1 MIIIDVGAYDGR
13 FFLPFVQNLNNIVYA
28 IELIPE
34 LVEQIR
40 SHNKPNLHVFC
51 TAMGE
56 QECESNFYVNTSNL
70 TSFFFAKSS
79 TSNLQSNVEEM
90 EFKMRKANVARL
102 DTFIKQN
109 TIAEIDLLKI
119 NAPGYEFQVLK
130 GAGKYINCIQK
141 ILIQISNNSI
151 YENVSSKEE
160 IVEYLT
166 NKGFRLVYTPS
177 LTEGLKENLEFVR
190 INRYS
195 IANQQL
201 GYFDV
206 KIPYVGVLRT
216 PINDCVGQFLEQ
228 GIFEGSEQAFLWLYL
243 RPDDTFFDCG
253 SHAGLFSCIAA
264 KRLCNTGR
272 IVGFDPNP
280 ICFQLYEHN
289 LKNMGCDCFTALNL
303 GLSERKGCGELL
315 LGKPGMSAFSTFA
328 KGTKTDPYIGNE
340 KLLVEQLPLD
350 DVLQNLDINR
360 VHLAKI
366 DVEGWETLVLR
377 GANRSINAGKFP
389 VLMIEFTEANAIA
402 AGSSTRELRTL
413 IESFGYTLC
422 RFDPTNL
429 CLIPEP
435 IRQQYYY
442 ANLFA
447 VMDIEEVNERLA
459 NADSEAVEVAKDIIT
474 RWDMAISAAK
484 LQLNLIQEKQS
495 SHELRQW
502 VKKSDTAIAEK
513 NKIIQELQNSNKKL
527 EVLLA
532 AQRQLV
538 SNIQD
543 QLQSVEVMYSQQV
556 NELSQNNNQ

>member
-1 MIIIDVGAYDGR
+1 MIIIDVGANDGK
-13 FFLPFVQNLNNIVYA
+13 FSLPFVQDINNIVYA
-28 IELIPE
+28 IELVPE

-40 SHNKPNLHVFC
+40 LQNLPNFHVFC

-56 QECESNFYVNTSNL
+56 QSGGYNFYIDRNNFI
-70 TSFFFAKSS
+70 SFLLPDS
-79 TSNLQSNVEEM
+79 TSDFQSQVEDM
-90 EFKMRKANVARL
+90 GFQIIKANVTRL
-102 DTFIKQN
+102 DDFIKQN
-109 TIAEIDLLKI
+109 KIAEIDLLKI
-119 NAPGYEFQVLK
+119 NAPGYEFQVIK
-130 GAGKYINCIQK
+130 GAGKYIHCIQN
-141 ILIQISNNSI
+141 ILIQVYHNPI
-151 YENVSSKEE
+151 YENVANKEE
-160 IVEYLT
+160 VVEYLT

-177 LTEGLKENLEFVR
+177 LTKGLKENLEFVR

-195 IANQQL
+195 IANHQL

-206 KIPYVGVLRT
+206 KVPDVGVLRT
-216 PINDCVGQFLEQ
+216 PKNDFVGQFLEQ
-228 GIFEGSEQAFLWLYL
+228 GIFEGPEQAFLWLYL
-243 RPDDTFFDCG
+243 RSGDTFFDCG
-253 SHAGLFSCIAA
+253 SHTGLFSCIAA

-289 LKNMGCDCFTALNL
+289 LKNVGCDCFTALNL
-303 GLSERKGCGELL
+303 GLSETKGCGELL

-328 KGTKTDPYIGNE
+328 KGMRTDPYIGNE

-350 DVLQNLDINR
+350 DVLLNLDINR
-360 VHLAKI
+360 VDLAKI

-377 GANRSINAGKFP
+377 GANKSINAGKFP
-389 VLMIEFTEANAIA
+389 LLMIEFTEANAVA

-422 RFDPTNL
+422 SFDPTNL

-447 VMDIEEVNERLA
+447 VMDVEEVNERLA

-484 LQLNLIQEKQS
+484 LQLTLIQEKQS
-495 SHELRQW
+495 SHELRQL
-502 VKKSDTAIAEK
+502 VERSDAAIAEK
-513 NKIIQELQNSNKKL
+513 SQIIQELQNSNKNL

-532 AQRQLV
+532 AERQLV
-538 SNIQD
+538 SKLQN
-543 QLQSVEVMYSQQV
+543 QLKSVEVVHSPQI

>member
-1 MIIIDVGAYDGR
+1 MIIVDVGADNGK
-13 FFLPFVQNLNNIVYA
+13 FSLPFVKDINNIVYA
-28 IELIPE
+28 IELVPE
-34 LVEQIR
+34 NVEQIR
-40 SHNKPNLHVFC
+40 SHNKPNIHVFC

-56 QECESNFYVNTSNL
+56 QEGISNFYVNTNNF
-70 TSFFFAKSS
+70 TSFLLAESS
-79 TSNLQSNVEEM
+79 TSDLESNVEEM
-90 EFKMRKANVARL
+90 GFKMIKANVTRL
-102 DTFIKQN
+102 DNFIKQN
-109 TIAEIDLLKI
+109 TIVEIDVLKV

-130 GAGKYINCIQK
+130 GAGKYIHCIQK

-151 YENVSSKEE
+151 YEKVANKEE

-177 LTEGLKENLEFVR
+177 LTVGLKENLEFVR

-206 KIPYVGVLRT
+206 KVPYVGVLRT
-216 PINDCVGQFLEQ
+216 PTNDCVGQYLEQ
-228 GIFEGSEQAFLWLYL
+228 GIFEGPEQAFLWLYL
-243 RPDDTFFDCG
+243 RPGDTFFDCG
-253 SHAGLFSCIAA
+253 SHTGLFSCIAA

-303 GLSERKGCGELL
+303 GLSETKGFGELL

-340 KLLVEQLPLD
+340 NLLVEQLPLD

-360 VHLAKI
+360 VDLAKI
-366 DVEGWETLVLR
+366 DVEGWESLVLR
-377 GANRSINAGKFP
+377 GANQSIRAGKFP
-389 VLMIEFTEANAIA
+389 LLMIEFTEANAVA
-402 AGSSTRELRTL
+402 AGSNTRELRTI

-422 RFDPTNL
+422 RFDPTNI

-447 VMDIEEVNERLA
+447 VMDVEEVNERLA
-459 NADSEAVEVAKDIIT
+459 NADSEVVEVAKDMIT

-484 LQLNLIQEKQS
+484 LQLTLIQEKQS

-502 VKKSDTAIAEK
+502 AENSNAAIAEK
-513 NKIIQELQNSNKKL
+513 SQIIQELQNSQKNL

-532 AQRQLV
+532 AERQLV
-538 SNIQD
+538 SNLQN
-543 QLQSVEVMYSQQV
+543 QLKSVEVVHSQLNQ
-556 NELSQNNNQ
+556 LSQNNNQ

>member
-1 MIIIDVGAYDGR
+1 MIIVDVGAYDGK
-13 FFLPFVQNLNNIVYA
+13 FSMPFAQDINNIVYA

-34 LVEQIR
+34 LVEQIC
-40 SHNKPNLHVFC
+40 SHNKSNIHVFC

-56 QECESNFYVNTSNL
+56 QECESSFYINTSNL
-70 TSFFFAKSS
+70 TSFFLAKYS
-79 TSNLQSNVEEM
+79 TGNLESNVEEM
-90 EFKMRKANVARL
+90 EFKTRKVNVTRL

-130 GAGKYINCIQK
+130 GAGKYIHSIQK
-141 ILIQISNNSI
+141 ILIQVYNNSI
-151 YENVSSKEE
+151 YKNVTSKEE
-160 IVEYLT
+160 LVEYLT

-216 PINDCVGQFLEQ
+216 PTNDCVGQFLEQ
-228 GIFEGSEQAFLWLYL
+228 GIFEGPEQAFLWLYL
-243 RPDDTFFDCG
+243 RPGDTFFDCG

-289 LKNMGCDCFTALNL
+289 LKNVGCDCFTALNL
-303 GLSERKGCGELL
+303 GLSEAKGCGELL

-328 KGTKTDPYIGNE
+328 KATKTDPYIGNE

-360 VHLAKI
+360 VDLAKI
-366 DVEGWETLVLR
+366 DVEGWETFVLR
-377 GANRSINAGKFP
+377 GAHQSINAGKFP
-389 VLMIEFTEANAIA
+389 LLMIEFTEANAVA
-402 AGSSTRELRTL
+402 AGSSTRELRRI

-422 RFDPTNL
+422 SFNPTNF

-447 VMDIEEVNERLA
+447 VMDVEKVNKRLA
-459 NADSEAVEVAKDIIT
+459 NADSEAVEVAKDIIS

-484 LQLNLIQEKQS
+484 LQLTLIQEKQS

-502 VKKSDTAIAEK
+502 VERSDAAIAEK
-513 NKIIQELQNSNKKL
+513 SQIIQELQNSNKNL

-532 AQRQLV
+532 AERQLV
-538 SNIQD
+538 SNLQN
-543 QLQSVEVMYSQQV
+543 QLKSVEVVHSTQI
-556 NELSQNNNQ
+556 NELS